1 MIGTQQK
8 RNNYVFGLQKGVV
21 ESGATVGMEQ
31 NVLIGSEKT

>member
-21 ESGATVGMEQ
+21 ESGATRGMEQ
-31 NVLIGSEKT
+31 VFWLEGKIT